1 MFVLCLMSALHVF
14 LVLLVSAFLLR
25 HARPLIVVGVS
36 SCAICAMMS
45 DSTLSYVVPLFGCQL
60 SGVPNLLWVV
70 WRVVLPIFGC
80 PVVWCVVERWGDLVV
95 V

>member
-1 MFVLCLMSALHVF
+1 MLVDYYEVFVLCLISALHVF

-25 HARPLIVVGVS
+25 HARSLIVVGVS

-60 SGVPNLLWVV
+60 TLGGVACGVPSFRVSRGVV
-70 WRVVLPIFGC
+70 C
-80 PVVWCVVERWGDLVV
+80 S
-95 V
+95 